1 MTELLHAY
9 SIEDIATFIVL
20 FALATKGSIT
30 FIEWAMQKVKYM
42 VHREEEPQEIKNN
55 LQAQAEQILDI
66 TKSIQSLSQK
76 VDMLIE
82 SDRNAIK
89 AYITEKHHFY
99 VYGQGW
105 IDDYSLNCIEQRYQ
119 HYEDQGGN
127 SFIGGLMSQL
137 RALPKQPISTE

>member
-1 MTELLHAY
+1 MTDLLHAY
-9 SIEDIATFIVL
+9 SIEDIAIFIVL

-30 FIEWAMQKVKYM
+30 FIEWAMQKIKYM
-42 VHREEEPQEIKNN
+42 VHREEEPQEIKDN
-55 LQAQAEQILDI
+55 LQTQAEQILDI

-76 VDMLIE
+76 VDMLIK

-119 HYEDQGGN
+119 HYKDQGGN
-127 SFIGGLMSQL
+127 SFISGLMSQL